1 MRPLLLALLPAALL
15 FATDHTGG
23 GATPE
28 QALARLKEGNER
40 YVAGHMAHPNST
52 SLRRAEVVNAQHP
65 FAVVLGCSDSRVP
78 PEIIFDQGLGDLFV
92 IRDAGNVLDNEV
104 FGTIEYAIEHLGS
117 RLIVV
122 LGHEGC
128 GAVTV
133 AVQGGAVPGHVK
145 TVVDSIAPA
154 VKESKGLPGDKV
166 HNCVLANARRSA
178 RRLRGT
184 GPILKHLSET
194 GRLKVVAADYDL
206 ATGKVEFLT
215 DELSKDH
222 R

>member
-1 MRPLLLALLPAALL
+1 MFQLMRPTLLILLSPLVL
-15 FATDHTGG
+15 FASEHEGG
-23 GATPE
+23 VAPDQG
-28 QALARLKEGNER
+28 LAMLKVGNQR
-40 YVAGHMAHPNST
+40 YVSGRMEHPHAT
-52 SLRRAEVVNAQHP
+52 QDRRNELSKGQHP

-104 FGTIEYAIEHLGS
+104 LGTIEYAVEHLGS

-128 GAVTV
+128 GAVTA
-133 AVQGGAVPGHVK
+133 AVQGVAVTGHIK

-154 VKESKGLPGDKV
+154 VRESKSLPGDKV

-178 RRLRGT
+178 KRIRST
-184 GPILKHLSET
+184 APILKNLNGT
-194 GRLKVVAADYDL
+194 GQLRVVAADYDI
-206 ATGKVEFLT
+206 ATGKVEFLR
-215 DELSKDH
+215 D
-222 R
+222 